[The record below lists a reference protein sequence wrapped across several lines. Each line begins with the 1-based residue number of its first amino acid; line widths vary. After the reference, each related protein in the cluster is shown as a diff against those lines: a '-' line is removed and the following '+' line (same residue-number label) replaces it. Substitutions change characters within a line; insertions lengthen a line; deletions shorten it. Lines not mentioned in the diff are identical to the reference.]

1 MRKRREKVSVKAAA
15 IILGAA
21 LLTAG
26 CSGYQSSEE
35 LRKNAENVQAEIV
48 PGEENETENG
58 SDEAIGEKAEKQNL
72 QATEITHIL
81 NNKVQKFRGC
91 RETKCGYLR
100 QKKHHICQNV
110 QETEKT
116 GCFSRNLQLFLDR
129 I

>member
-58 SDEAIGEKAEKQNL
+58 SDEAIGEKAEKKTRKHLLNRAATPLPISSKAKQNAP
-72 QATEITHIL
+72 QP
-81 NNKVQKFRGC
+81 R
-91 RETKCGYLR
+91 R
-100 QKKHHICQNV
+100 
-110 QETEKT
+110 
-116 GCFSRNLQLFLDR
+116 RNLKQFPIR
-129 I
+129 SM

>member
-1 MRKRREKVSVKAAA
+1 MIKRREKVSVKAAA

-58 SDEAIGEKAEKQNL
+58 SDEAIGEKAEKEN
-72 QATEITHIL
+72 TED
-81 NNKVQKFRGC
+81 
-91 RETKCGYLR
+91 E
-100 QKKHHICQNV
+100 
-110 QETEKT
+110 
-116 GCFSRNLQLFLDR
+116 
-129 I
+129 

>member
-58 SDEAIGEKAEKQNL
+58 SDEAIGEKPES
-72 QATEITHIL
+72 
-81 NNKVQKFRGC
+81 QKSTAYIISGR
-91 RETKCGYLR
+91 
-100 QKKHHICQNV
+100 
-110 QETEKT
+110 
-116 GCFSRNLQLFLDR
+116 
-129 I
+129 

>member
-58 SDEAIGEKAEKQNL
+58 SDEAIGEKAEKENTEASVKQGSKPQRSSKAKQNAPQPRRRSL
-72 QATEITHIL
+72 KRFPIP
-81 NNKVQKFRGC
+81 FM
-91 RETKCGYLR
+91 
-100 QKKHHICQNV
+100 
-110 QETEKT
+110 
-116 GCFSRNLQLFLDR
+116 
-129 I
+129 

>member
-1 MRKRREKVSVKAAA
+1 MRRREKVSVKAAA

-58 SDEAIGEKAEKQNL
+58 SDEAIGEKAEKETRKHLLNRAAIPPQRSSKAKQNAPQPRRRSL
-72 QATEITHIL
+72 KRFPIP
-81 NNKVQKFRGC
+81 FM
-91 RETKCGYLR
+91 
-100 QKKHHICQNV
+100 
-110 QETEKT
+110 
-116 GCFSRNLQLFLDR
+116 
-129 I
+129 

>member
-58 SDEAIGEKAEKQNL
+58 SDEAIGEKAEKEN
-72 QATEITHIL
+72 T
-81 NNKVQKFRGC
+81 FRYFG
-91 RETKCGYLR
+91 KCFYQGMFFFHTFVMFFR
-100 QKKHHICQNV
+100 
-110 QETEKT
+110 
-116 GCFSRNLQLFLDR
+116 
-129 I
+129 

>member
-58 SDEAIGEKAEKQNL
+58 SDEAIGEKKTRKHLLNRAAIPPQRSSKAKQNAPQPRRRSL
-72 QATEITHIL
+72 KRFPIP
-81 NNKVQKFRGC
+81 FM
-91 RETKCGYLR
+91 
-100 QKKHHICQNV
+100 
-110 QETEKT
+110 
-116 GCFSRNLQLFLDR
+116 
-129 I
+129 